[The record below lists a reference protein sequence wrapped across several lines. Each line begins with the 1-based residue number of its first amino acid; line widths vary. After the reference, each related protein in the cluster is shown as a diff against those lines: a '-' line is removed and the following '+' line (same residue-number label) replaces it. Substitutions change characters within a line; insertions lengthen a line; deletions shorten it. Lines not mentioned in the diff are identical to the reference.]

1 MFDINLKW
9 TENSSLEFVMII
21 EFRITFQNDQH
32 TFNKSY
38 MILVI
43 YLVAHA
49 TVVTCLIAL

>member
-1 MFDINLKW
+1 MDRKLYH
-9 TENSSLEFVMII
+9 
-21 EFRITFQNDQH
+21 RICYDNRISHNDQD
-32 TFNKSY
+32 TFDKSN